1 VQVSSSEPEK
11 LSLAGMKIAIQPS
24 ILPELK
30 NLIPFRFRMIMPQ
43 LSDFGNAGYIRVN
56 TISP

>member
-1 VQVSSSEPEK
+1 
-11 LSLAGMKIAIQPS
+11 MKIAIQPS
-24 ILPELK
+24 ILAELK